1 MIKGQKAI
9 QFSFCN
15 LLHLT
20 CATEVLYSFDSY
32 VALNKFSL
40 FTKAIFTIFSA
51 CVDLVLYYWT
61 TSAFLGFCHRV
72 VLVMLTFWC
81 FISIQSTKCIS
92 VIWRP
97 VVVFFVVIGCCELT
111 GSMERNAIRFLMVQ
125 LIPNMCVCL
134 LLEGHRRTWEN
145 QQISGPK
152 VSGDRC
158 VLYCRASKMPVQ
170 WPF

>member
-9 QFSFCN
+9 QFNFCN
-15 LLHLT
+15 LLHST

-40 FTKAIFTIFSA
+40 FSEATFIIFSA

-61 TSAFLGFCHRV
+61 TSAFLDLCHCV

-97 VVVFFVVIGCCELT
+97 VFVFFVVIGCCELT
-111 GSMERNAIRFLMVQ
+111 GVI
-125 LIPNMCVCL
+125 IPTRAQWDRKNGKDCHQDLTCAVDSWRVCL
-134 LLEGHRRTWEN
+134 SPPRGSQTNLRESADLRSQGE
-145 QQISGPK
+145 
-152 VSGDRC
+152 
-158 VLYCRASKMPVQ
+158 
-170 WPF
+170 